1 MDIVRLTVPPLFGS
15 IRQEAASRKPLPSV
29 SKPFSG
35 YLQQAVETRSVQ
47 STTVHEV
54 KPGETLWKICRDSM
68 AKGQKNVPSGA
79 VHEAVQK
86 VAAANRL
93 SDPDKLQVGQR
104 LDLSVLNTD
113 PRQTPSRSRQAV
125 SVITPTISRGLE
137 LALLRETTDIPRT
150 SPGDSGSS
158 FSKVSTVSEPRSTV
172 QDITGYIED
181 ILSKAP
187 AAASSSPSKNVLS
200 WQSLVEIS
208 QARITSGFGMRKDP
222 FTGDPE
228 YHEGIDIAAPTGTA
242 IYPLKAGEVTFS
254 GWNGRYGRCVVV
266 QHDDGTQT
274 RYAHAS
280 RLFAKK
286 GDRVDPKTMIAQ
298 VGSSGRATGPHLHFE
313 YRVNGKAVDP
323 MSVFRKG
330 SALQV
335 ASRF

>member
-1 MDIVRLTVPPLFGS
+1 MDVVRLTVPPLFGS
-15 IRQEAASRKPLPSV
+15 IRQEAASRRPLPSI

-35 YLQQAVETRSVQ
+35 YLQEATETRSIQ
-47 STTVHEV
+47 PTKFHEV

-68 AKGQKNVPSGA
+68 TKDPKDVSSGA

-93 SDPDKLQVGQR
+93 SDPNKLQVGQR
-104 LDLSVLNTD
+104 LDLSVLNST
-113 PRQTPSRSRQAV
+113 PRQTVSRSRQAV

-137 LALLRETTDIPRT
+137 WALLRETSDESRT
-150 SPGDSGSS
+150 APADSGSS
-158 FSKVSTVSEPRSTV
+158 ASNVSTVSEPRSTV

-181 ILSKAP
+181 ILNKAP
-187 AAASSSPSKNVLS
+187 AAASSSPTKNVLS

-266 QHDDGTQT
+266 QHEDGTQT

-286 GDRVDPKTMIAQ
+286 GDRVDSKTMIAQ
-298 VGSSGRATGPHLHFE
+298 VGSTGRASGPHLHFE
-313 YRVNGKAVDP
+313 YRVNGKAIDP
-323 MSVFRKG
+323 MSVFRNG